1 MVTSSMV
8 MMIVMKVHGDDA
20 DGDNGDDDD
29 DADGDNGEGGT
40 AHYST
45 ATTATKS
52 SCSHSL
58 PLPSPC
64 LPPAF
69 PLPSLCL
76 PSTTATKSSC
86 SPSPAFPPPSPCLP
100 SAFPLPSHQRYV
112 AIACPNIPSLPSP
125 FLPSPRQHHHK
136 NSSSNN
142 NNRNNKMAM
151 MMIAMQVSPIYPH
164 SSFIQHSLHSPPSMA
179 QDVHRFCWGRV
190 FLQRA
195 LGHRDHMTCGR
206 TTTCGPGTQ
215 SNVALQGFRGQ
226 VHGICCLPPT
236 WDPRT

>member
-1 MVTSSMV
+1 MV

-20 DGDNGDDDD
+20 DGDNGDDDDD

-58 PLPSPC
+58 PL
-64 LPPAF
+64 
-69 PLPSLCL
+69 
-76 PSTTATKSSC
+76 
-86 SPSPAFPPPSPCLP
+86 PSPCLP

-206 TTTCGPGTQ
+206 TTTWGPGTQ